1 MRKKVKSNR
10 RARNAACKKA
20 IFKKVNVCKM
30 QAKEMRSIT

>member
-1 MRKKVKSNR
+1 MRKQVKSNR

-20 IFKKVNVCKM
+20 RVKKVNLCTK